1 MFKLGG
7 VSVRP
12 STKTDISITRTEVT
26 RLEHPFKSNC
36 SNKWPSWLEPGG
48 TDFMEFPYTSKLCI
62 NLCIEE
68 AMGRACNCSFLPY
81 MEISR
86 TTYRYNQATEQL
98 YDW

>member
-1 MFKLGG
+1 
-7 VSVRP
+7 
-12 STKTDISITRTEVT
+12 
-26 RLEHPFKSNC
+26 
-36 SNKWPSWLEPGG
+36 
-48 TDFMEFPYTSKLCI
+48 MEFPYTSKLCI

-98 YDW
+98 YDYCNALIYNRDKKDCFMSCFIEKMILQSI